1 MGQDFFQIVLHGADG
16 QAVSLFGYEQGRS
29 HPVVEEQLPDGQ
41 VVAERFDQLIVEMK
55 GSGLAAFT
63 YDVDLAGFEVDG
75 VQIQAVNLTYPEPEL
90 IHEGIN
96 SVVTD
101 SQDGFRVDCGK
112 QGVYLVMGQGLGATA
127 VAGTDFQDIVE
138 RQILCTRRVA
148 QLEKI
153 AVASQGEYLA
163 VDRSAAVAPLLFQI
177 ILKVHDS
184 RSVDGVVTACIDEVL
199 EQIQVDAVG
208 LQGLLAEVVDLP
220 AIVEEAVD
228 VAEKDAGCNAHWH
241 LPWMETPSR
250 AFWIM

>member
-1 MGQDFFQIVLHGADG
+1 MGQDFFQIVLHGADS

-29 HPVVEEQLPDGQ
+29 HPAVEEQLPDGQ

-55 GSGLAAFT
+55 GPGLAAFT

-112 QGVYLVMGQGLGATA
+112 QGVNLVMGQGLGATA

-153 AVASQGEYLA
+153 AVASLRRISCG
-163 VDRSAAVAPLLFQI
+163 
-177 ILKVHDS
+177 
-184 RSVDGVVTACIDEVL
+184 
-199 EQIQVDAVG
+199 
-208 LQGLLAEVVDLP
+208 
-220 AIVEEAVD
+220 
-228 VAEKDAGCNAHWH
+228 
-241 LPWMETPSR
+241 
-250 AFWIM
+250 